1 LLQKGG
7 YTAYFGDLGKDS
19 ITMLEYFASIPGTE
33 EIRPQYNPAT
43 YMLEVIGA
51 GIGRDVKDYSVEY
64 ANSELNKQNREKT
77 LALCD
82 PPAEFIR
89 FSTMNFS
96 SIATPFTNQMK
107 NLAKKAARTYWRNP
121 QYNFLRIV
129 LFPIFA
135 VIFGTTF
142 YQLQVTNI
150 KRINSHVGLIYNS
163 MDFIGVINLMTVL
176 EISCAERAV
185 FYRERMSNYYGA
197 LPYSLSLFFAELPY
211 LVVVITLFVTIEY
224 WLVGWKETAGAFF
237 FFLLIFFLYTSIC
250 TFVGQWMSALMPNA
264 KVANVAVGALSCLF
278 NLFGGYL
285 LPRPAMEGWYQW
297 IQYIMPSSYS
307 LSALVSPQLGTCNDP
322 DVDVGCAVFK
332 DAKGKDISVADWV
345 QKEYAF
351 DPDDMYVYMVALM
364 IFWAVIQ
371 TFIFLT
377 LKYVS
382 HLKR

>member
-1 LLQKGG
+1 
-7 YTAYFGDLGKDS
+7 
-19 ITMLEYFASIPGTE
+19 
-33 EIRPQYNPAT
+33 
-43 YMLEVIGA
+43 
-51 GIGRDVKDYSVEY
+51 
-64 ANSELNKQNREKT
+64 
-77 LALCD
+77 
-82 PPAEFIR
+82 
-89 FSTMNFS
+89 
-96 SIATPFTNQMK
+96 
-107 NLAKKAARTYWRNP
+107 
-121 QYNFLRIV
+121 
-129 LFPIFA
+129 
-135 VIFGTTF
+135 
-142 YQLQVTNI
+142 
-150 KRINSHVGLIYNS
+150 
-163 MDFIGVINLMTVL
+163 
-176 EISCAERAV
+176 
-185 FYRERMSNYYGA
+185 
-197 LPYSLSLFFAELPY
+197 
-211 LVVVITLFVTIEY
+211 
-224 WLVGWKETAGAFF
+224 
-237 FFLLIFFLYTSIC
+237 
-250 TFVGQWMSALMPNA
+250 MSALMPNA